1 MSWDYLNNNPVIVI
15 TDYEENLAKQKAKR
29 DAESKQANA
38 AEYARS
44 QDEKRKLHKQIID
57 KIPIDKEDLF
67 NHPLD
72 LQEIDGTIKKK
83 LQSWINKKM
92 IEYIGEPEQSLV
104 EFICS
109 KLLAGSSPQSILDDI
124 RMVRRFS
131 EFN

>member
-1 MSWDYLNNNPVIVI
+1 MRDERNFSYF

-29 DAESKQANA
+29 DAESKQVTA
-38 AEYARS
+38 AELARS

-124 RMVRRFS
+124 RMVI
-131 EFN
+131 

>member
-1 MSWDYLNNNPVIVI
+1 M
-15 TDYEENLAKQKAKR
+15 
-29 DAESKQANA
+29 
-38 AEYARS
+38 
-44 QDEKRKLHKQIID
+44 HKQIID

-124 RMVRRFS
+124 RMVNFK
-131 EFN
+131 